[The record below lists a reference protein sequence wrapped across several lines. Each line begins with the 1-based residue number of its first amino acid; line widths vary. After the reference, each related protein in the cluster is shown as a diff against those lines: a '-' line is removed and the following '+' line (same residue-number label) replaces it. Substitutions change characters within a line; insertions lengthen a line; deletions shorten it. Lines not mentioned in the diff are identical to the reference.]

1 MMAWRVQESQKEHQ
15 QARPEGMV
23 AGYVNAKVPA
33 HGRPVASV
41 FSLNH
46 FDPRLLSAT
55 MLAAE
60 TKEKA
65 GAWLP
70 ILWVLTT
77 VPSDLAYSQ
86 AQIAH
91 QEQSLSLPQQPVATT
106 PYWLLAH
113 SRPSD
118 GYSLPQPQQPGPSQE

>member
-1 MMAWRVQESQKEHQ
+1 MGAWRIQKPQEEHQ

-23 AGYVNAKVPA
+23 AGHVDAEVPT

-46 FDPRLLSAT
+46 FDPGFLSAT

-65 GAWLP
+65 GA
-70 ILWVLTT
+70 
-77 VPSDLAYSQ
+77 
-86 AQIAH
+86 
-91 QEQSLSLPQQPVATT
+91 
-106 PYWLLAH
+106 
-113 SRPSD
+113 
-118 GYSLPQPQQPGPSQE
+118 